1 MAQGGRRGTGERV
14 RECGNGSGNEENTHG
29 VVCSR
34 RGALGDDP
42 EQVLLQIRMLLRR
55 GEQPWSGCCE
65 CADQQAVAEKEAEE
79 HREPME

>member
-1 MAQGGRRGTGERV
+1 MVRERG

-34 RGALGDDP
+34 RSALGDDP

-65 CADQQAVAEKEAEE
+65 CADQAVAEKEEEE
-79 HREPME
+79 HRKRLME